1 MEIFFNWAKIFGFF
15 ISNDNNNK
23 YYVYKLIKINVDY
36 KKLLIISIINIKK
49 MSFSILFSIG

>member
-36 KKLLIISIINIKK
+36 KKLLIISIINLKK
-49 MSFSILFSIG
+49 ISFSILF